1 MSGKIISTETEKG
14 LNSMAIYDA
23 GKASGSGRK
32 RTDVEIFTPKSI
44 VNDMLDMLLENDPDV
59 FLPCKTFLEPSCG
72 EGAFVIEILRRKFEN
87 CKSKNDFKV
96 AIASVYGM
104 DIQADNIQ
112 ATIGNVIELCNEYF
126 KPSKE
131 DLQVINDHYIQ
142 CDSLKVMKLLTEDNR
157 LNVYSLNQN

>member
-1 MSGKIISTETEKG
+1 
-14 LNSMAIYDA
+14 MAIYDA
-23 GKASGSGRK
+23 GKASDSGRK
-32 RTDVEIFTPKSI
+32 RTGDEVFTPQWV
-44 VNDMLDMLLENDPDV
+44 VNDMLNMLESESTDA
-59 FLPCKTFLEPSCG
+59 FLPDKTFLEPSCG

-112 ATIGNVIELCNEYF
+112 ATIGNVIELCKEYF

-131 DLQVINDHYIQ
+131 DLQAINDHYIQ
-142 CDSLKVMKLLTEDNR
+142 CDSLKVMKLLADDNR
-157 LNVYSLNQN
+157 LNVYCYNRSPTLSNTLME